1 MATSTWGTFVRRN
14 CRNGPSSSPGASER
28 RCSGGRTT
36 VLWIASTGISRGS
49 DAKTRGAVAALAE
62 RIPVPKV
69 IGDALA
75 KGAAR
80 GADDSLRKLRLDPD
94 Q

>member
-1 MATSTWGTFVRRN
+1 MRKALAL
-14 CRNGPSSSPGASER
+14 ASRANEVTR
-28 RCSGGRTT
+28 
-36 VLWIASTGISRGS
+36 AQA
-49 DAKTRGAVAALAE
+49 AKTRGAVAALAE

-80 GADDSLRKLRLDPD
+80 GADDSMRKLRLDPD